1 MTECYWL
8 ALARDVPYTRHG
20 EEPVTAAAVA
30 DLRRLEGYRDVD
42 ARTLFRSDLPGV
54 MAGPYISQF
63 LLQPY
68 TFGGTPVQQRYR
80 TTMPARDHPVRGGHL
95 RRAPRAGPGR
105 AGGQPCDEGGLVPQ
119 VAGAPAVP
127 SRGGRRT
134 HPQPPDRSGRLPA
147 PPQADRLG
155 GAVLP
160 GTAAT
165 CAPRP
170 TPRAAPP
177 TPPTPVPRPPR
188 RGRGERAQ
196 GVLQR
201 SLGDPKPVVPSDDGL
216 SLQPG
221 RASR

>member
-1 MTECYWL
+1 MLL
-8 ALARDVPYTRHG
+8 AG
-20 EEPVTAAAVA
+20 
-30 DLRRLEGYRDVD
+30 
-42 ARTLFRSDLPGV
+42 
-54 MAGPYISQF
+54 AGPRRPLHPPRRGAGHRRGSGRPAPPGGLPRRGCPHPVPQRPSRRDGRSYISQF